1 MHYLFKKS
9 LKKSSFLFAVL
20 LLAATSASFGWHAA
34 VSTDA
39 ENYKPYGLIRVN
51 VQIVNDSND
60 PLRIA
65 SITANTIIGSGTL
78 APLDP
83 SPDANKPAVIRQFAI
98 KRLGILPFVLPYNNR
113 IISNNYVQIGLLP
126 DDNSVEPNDIERIPG
141 EAIDDNLPD
150 LRPGDYMLT
159 CTIDN
164 IGGKKAVAQKVIRII
179 GVRPSID
186 ERCLNVC
193 KENQQILKK
202 VGEQN
207 QVVDQTTKQTL
218 KNTELHTTL
227 LIRILQYLTA
237 KK

>member
-9 LKKSSFLFAVL
+9 LKKFYFLFAVL
-20 LLAATSASFGWHAA
+20 LLAASASFGWHTS

-39 ENYKPYGLIRVN
+39 DNYKPYGLIRVN
-51 VQIVNDSND
+51 VQLVNDSND

-65 SITANTIIGSGTL
+65 AGVASTIIGSGTL
-78 APLDP
+78 TPLNP
-83 SPDANKPAVIRQFAI
+83 SPDANKPVVIRQFAI
-98 KRLGILPFVLPYNNR
+98 KRFGLPAVLPHNNR

-159 CTIDN
+159 CTIDD
-164 IGGKKAVAQKVIRII
+164 IGGKRAVAQKVIRITGI
-179 GVRPSID
+179 RLSID
-186 ERCLNVC
+186 EKCLNVC
-193 KENQQILKK
+193 KENQQLLKK

-207 QVVDQTTKQTL
+207 QVIDQTTKQTL
-218 KNTELHTTL
+218 DTTKLHTTL
-227 LIRILQYLTA
+227 LMKIIQYLTP
-237 KK
+237 K